1 MRRKVDLEPAV
12 SGVERLRAERR
23 WVGSSPQAP
32 SGKTCVW
39 VSFLSL
45 DLEGREEFQVPRW
58 MGARVGG
65 ADERGFCTK
74 EGAWPGKLFIS
85 GLPVSGNGGVT
96 E

>member
-1 MRRKVDLEPAV
+1 
-12 SGVERLRAERR
+12 
-23 WVGSSPQAP
+23 
-32 SGKTCVW
+32 
-39 VSFLSL
+39 
-45 DLEGREEFQVPRW
+45 

-74 EGAWPGKLFIS
+74 EGSWPGKLFIS